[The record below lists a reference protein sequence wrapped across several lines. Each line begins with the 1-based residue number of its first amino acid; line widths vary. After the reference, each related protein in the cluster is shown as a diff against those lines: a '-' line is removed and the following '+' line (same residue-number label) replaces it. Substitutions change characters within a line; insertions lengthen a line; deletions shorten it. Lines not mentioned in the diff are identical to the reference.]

1 MKIKNQHLIEKN
13 MQKLV
18 VVALLLAAVGC
29 NQTKEPSKA
38 ERMESKIDSLIQ
50 QMTLE
55 EKIGMLHAS
64 SSFTSGGVER
74 LGIPE
79 LIMSDGPHGV
89 RFEHGRGWERDLTV
103 DDSATYLPTGIC
115 LASTWNT
122 DLGYRYGTVL
132 GTEAKQRGKD
142 VILGPGVNIIRSP
155 LNGRNFE
162 YLSEDPYLT
171 SRMAVGYIKGV
182 QDQGIAACVKHY
194 VANNQETNRSG
205 VNVTISEQAL
215 REIYLPAFKV
225 SVMEANVHTV
235 MGSYNKLRGQ
245 YTTHNEYLVNN
256 ILKGEWGFTG
266 LLMSDWASVHNTRE
280 ALLNGTDIE
289 MGTELTQPSIDYN
302 KFYLADSALAMVKS
316 GEIPVSVVDDKVRR
330 ILRTM
335 FRINK
340 FGEQTPGAINIPEH
354 QKVALQVAEEGIVLL
369 KNEELLPLA
378 VDKTKT
384 IAVIG
389 DNAIRRHAHGGGS
402 SQVNAKYEITPM
414 EGIQKLVGDK
424 ATITFAPGY
433 EVTRAN
439 TANKKLIAEAVE
451 TAKKADV
458 VILVGGWIHNYDP
471 TVWGG
476 FAFDSEAVDKQ
487 NTTLLFG
494 QDELI
499 KAVAAV
505 NKNTVVVLFGG
516 GPVDMYQ
523 WINQVPS
530 IIQAWYPG
538 MEGGN
543 ALANI
548 LFGKTNPSG
557 KLPMTFAKK
566 LEDNPAHV
574 LGEFPGQNMEVNYG
588 EGIFVG
594 YRYFDSYKV
603 APAFAFGHGLSYT
616 TFVYSD
622 LFAEDD
628 EDTIYLTF
636 SLSNEG
642 KTAGAEVVQVYVA
655 DKESSVKRPEKE
667 LKAFT
672 KVFLEAGESSTIE
685 LQVPKESLR
694 FFNEETNQWEFEPG
708 QFEILLGSSSRD
720 IRLTEIMNL

>member
-1 MKIKNQHLIEKN
+1 

-18 VVALLLAAVGC
+18 VIALLFAAVGC
-29 NQTKEPSKA
+29 NQSKEPSKT
-38 ERMESKIDSLIQ
+38 ELMESKIESLIQ

-79 LIMSDGPHGV
+79 LVLSDGPHGV

-115 LASTWNT
+115 LASTWNA
-122 DLGYRYGTVL
+122 DLGYRYGKVL
-132 GTEAKQRGKD
+132 GTEAKKRGKD

-171 SRMAVGYIKGV
+171 SKMAVGYIKGV

-205 VNVTISEQAL
+205 VNVTVSEQAL
-215 REIYLPAFKV
+215 REIYLPAFKA
-225 SVMEANVHTV
+225 SVMEAKVHTV

-245 YTTHNEYLVNN
+245 FTTHNEYLVNH

-289 MGTELTQPSIDYN
+289 MGSELTMPSADYN
-302 KFYLADSALAMVKS
+302 KFYLADSALAMVKN
-316 GEIPVSVVDDKVRR
+316 GEVSVSVVDEKVRR

-340 FGEQTPGAINIPEH
+340 FDERTPGAINTPEH
-354 QKVALQVAEEGIVLL
+354 QQVALQVAEEGIVLL
-369 KNEELLPLA
+369 KNDNLLPLA
-378 VDKTKT
+378 AEKTKT

-414 EGIQKLVGDK
+414 EGIQKLAGDK
-424 ATITFAPGY
+424 ASITFAPGY
-433 EVTRAN
+433 EVTKAN
-439 TANKKLIAEAVE
+439 TANKKLIAAAVE
-451 TAKKADV
+451 TAKNADV

-471 TVWGG
+471 SVWGG
-476 FAFDSEAVDKQ
+476 FAFDSEAVDKE
-487 NTTLLFG
+487 NTTMPFG

-499 KAVAAV
+499 KAVSAV
-505 NKNTVVVLFGG
+505 NKNTVVVLYGG

-566 LEDNPAHV
+566 LEDNPAHA
-574 LGEFPGQNMEVNYG
+574 LGEFPGQNMEVNYN

-594 YRYFDSYKV
+594 YRYFDSYQV
-603 APAFAFGHGLSYT
+603 EPAFAFGHGLSYT
-616 TFVYSD
+616 NFVYGD

-628 EDTIYLTF
+628 EETIYLTF

-642 KTAGAEVVQVYVA
+642 KVAGTEVVQVYVS
-655 DKESSVKRPEKE
+655 DKEARVKRPEKE

-672 KVFLEAGESSTIE
+672 KVFLEADESTTVE
-685 LQVPKESLR
+685 LQISKESLR
-694 FFNEETNQWEFEPG
+694 YFNEETKQWEFESG
-708 QFEILLGSSSRD
+708 QFDILLGSSSRD
-720 IRLTEIMNL
+720 IRLTETMNL

>member
-1 MKIKNQHLIEKN
+1 MMRNR
-13 MQKLV
+13 QKFGM
-18 VVALLLAAVGC
+18 VALLLAALGC
-29 NQTKEPSKA
+29 NQTNQPSKTA
-38 ERMESKIDSLIQ
+38 LMESKIDSLIQ

-122 DLGYRYGTVL
+122 DLGFRYGTVL
-132 GTEAKQRGKD
+132 GSEAKQRGKD

-162 YLSEDPYLT
+162 YLSEDPYLA

-194 VANNQETNRSG
+194 VANNQETNRIG
-205 VNVTISEQAL
+205 VNVLVGEQAL
-215 REIYLPAFKV
+215 HEIYLPAFKA
-225 SVMEANVHTV
+225 SVQEAGVLTV
-235 MGSYNKLRGQ
+235 MGAYNKLRGQ
-245 YTTHNEYLVNN
+245 YAAHSDYLVNK
-256 ILKGEWGFTG
+256 ILKDEWGFTG
-266 LLMSDWASVHNTRE
+266 LLMSDWAAVHDTRE

-289 MGTELTQPSIDYN
+289 MGSELTQKPPIDYN
-302 KFYLADSALAMVKS
+302 KFYLADSALALVKS
-316 GEIPVSVVDDKVRR
+316 GEVPEAIVDDKVRR

-340 FGEQTPGAINIPEH
+340 FGERTPGARNTPEH
-354 QKVALQVAEEGIVLL
+354 QQVALQVAEEGIVLL
-369 KNEELLPLA
+369 KNEGLLPLQA
-378 VDKTKT
+378 EQLKK

-389 DNAIRRHAHGGGS
+389 DNAVRRHAHGGGS
-402 SQVNAKYEITPM
+402 SQVNAKYEVTPL
-414 EGIQKLVGDK
+414 EGIRKVLGNSTEINFV
-424 ATITFAPGY
+424 PGY
-433 EVTRAN
+433 EVTRDN
-439 TANKKLIAEAVE
+439 STNKKLIAEAVA
-451 TAKKADV
+451 TAKTADA

-471 TVWGG
+471 SVWGG
-476 FAFDSEAVDKQ
+476 QAYDSEAMDKK

-499 KAVAAV
+499 KAVSAA
-505 NKNTVVVLFGG
+505 NKNTVVVFYGG
-516 GPVDMYQ
+516 GPVDMFQ
-523 WINQVPS
+523 WINQVPAV
-530 IIQAWYPG
+530 IQAWYPG

-566 LEDNPAHV
+566 LEDNPAHS
-574 LGEFPGQNMEVNYG
+574 LGEFPGQNMEVNYN

-603 APAFAFGHGLSYT
+603 EPAFAFGHGLSYT
-616 TFVYSD
+616 TFAYSD
-622 LFAEDD
+622 LFVEDD
-628 EDTIYLTF
+628 EETIYLTF

-642 KTAGAEVVQVYVA
+642 SVAGSEVVQVYVA

-672 KVFLEAGESSTIE
+672 KVFLEAGESTTVE
-685 LQVPKESLR
+685 LQIPKEALR
-694 FFNEETNQWEFEPG
+694 FFNEETNQWQFEPG
-708 QFEILLGSSSRD
+708 LFEVLLGSSSRD
-720 IRLTEIMNL
+720 IRLTEALDL